1 MQLSDFAP
9 VLNMPGIEWYSL
21 QVGDR
26 VSELAASPYR
36 DRIRDLAPVLKDFA
50 DTASVMRRLD
60 LVISVD
66 SAPAHLAG
74 ALAVP
79 VWVLLPYVECDW
91 RWQSSGSDTLWY
103 PTMRLYRQ
111 PHIGGW
117 SAAVADVLDD
127 LQAYCGT
134 CCGAPAPSPV
144 L

>member
-1 MQLSDFAP
+1 
-9 VLNMPGIEWYSL
+9 MPGVECYSL

-26 VSELAASPYR
+26 ASELAASPYR
-36 DRIRDLAPVLKDFA
+36 DRIRDLAPVLRDFA
-50 DTASVMRRLD
+50 HTASVMRQLD

-91 RWQSSGSDTLWY
+91 RWQSDGADTLWY

-111 PHIGGW
+111 HQFGGW
-117 SAAVADVLDD
+117 SAAIGDVLND
-127 LQAYCGT
+127 LQAYCRSVSDRR
-134 CCGAPAPSPV
+134 APDAPH
-144 L
+144 